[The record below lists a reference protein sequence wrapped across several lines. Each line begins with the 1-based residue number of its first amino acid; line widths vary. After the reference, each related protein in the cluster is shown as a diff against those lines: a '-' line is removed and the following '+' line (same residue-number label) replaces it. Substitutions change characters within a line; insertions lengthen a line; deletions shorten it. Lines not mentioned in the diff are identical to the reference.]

1 MAEKTLRILCF
12 GAHPDDADFRFAGF
26 AMRYRALGH
35 QVKFVSVTNGDHG
48 HQSQGGVTLVRRRHS
63 EAMAAAKIADV
74 EYEVL
79 DISDTELE
87 ANLENRKTIIRIIR
101 QYVPDLILSHR
112 ACDYHADHRAVGQ
125 LIQDASYL
133 LTVPHVCPLTP
144 HLTTSP
150 VVAYLFDRFTSPE
163 PFRAD
168 VILDTDELFER
179 KARMGACHESQVYEW
194 LPYNG
199 NYLESVPTEPEARFR
214 WFAAR
219 HQQRFMIDANLLRPT
234 LKQMYGEERG
244 GAILT
249 TEALMFSEYGL
260 SVTPEIRRRLFP
272 FIPWKETR
280 D

>member
-48 HQSQGGVTLVRRRHS
+48 HQSQGGVTLVLRLHS

-133 LTVPHVCPLTP
+133 LTVPHVCP
-144 HLTTSP
+144 
-150 VVAYLFDRFTSPE
+150 
-163 PFRAD
+163 
-168 VILDTDELFER
+168 
-179 KARMGACHESQVYEW
+179 
-194 LPYNG
+194 
-199 NYLESVPTEPEARFR
+199 
-214 WFAAR
+214 
-219 HQQRFMIDANLLRPT
+219 
-234 LKQMYGEERG
+234 
-244 GAILT
+244 
-249 TEALMFSEYGL
+249 
-260 SVTPEIRRRLFP
+260 
-272 FIPWKETR
+272 
-280 D
+280 